1 MNGLRYGFFSFL
13 LLLALQTMGKAPVAR
28 NGVLDLRDHSF
39 LKDGAVRLSGEWNFF
54 WKQLHQQL
62 PAQADKQIISLP
74 GLWNDYQW
82 RGEELGG
89 DGFATFHLK
98 VLLPKDMQLFSI
110 DVPYM
115 YTAFKL
121 YIDSMLVCEN
131 GNVSGDPDQHIS
143 RFQPRLSSFT
153 ASPDGEVDILIQ
165 ISNFEDRKGGIW
177 EVPMISTTEQ
187 IVTKHSK
194 RVALEFFVIG
204 ALVLFGLYQIGLY
217 FIRKEDKSSLYFGI
231 FCLLMGLHSLFVG
244 SVFIQTLLPGLS
256 WGWAVKL
263 EYMTMYLMPVIFFL
277 FIDALFPGYV
287 KKWVKQLFI
296 GFTVLACLFILA
308 TAKKTFGFLL
318 DIMFLPILAMAVVS
332 VRILLKAV
340 RDGKRGSTN
349 ALFGVL
355 VFLVFI
361 FNDVLF
367 GLEYINTGNYINFGL
382 LIFVGIQ
389 SLNIAYMFSQAFKD
403 VKNLT
408 QHLKLTNASYS
419 RFVPK
424 AFLDFLGKTDINTVE
439 LGDQKRADMS
449 MLFVDIRS
457 FTTLSETMSPQ
468 DNFDFINSYLSEISP
483 VIRKHGGFV
492 DKYIGDAIMALFP
505 GKPEEAVLASL
516 DILTVLKQYNAKR
529 EAKNLPPVRVGMG
542 LNTGTVMLGTVG
554 EQERMETTVI
564 SDAVNLASRLEVL
577 AKLYDVQILT
587 TENTIAHISQPAFA
601 YRVIH
606 RGRVKGKAEMVTL
619 IEVFSEETDQHY
631 HSKLQTK
638 DAYARAMQAYQQG
651 DMHAALQLFTEVRA
665 VLPSD
670 RATNNYISRC
680 QKYLSDG
687 LPDGWDG
694 VERLDWRGT

>member
-1 MNGLRYGFFSFL
+1 MF
-13 LLLALQTMGKAPVAR
+13 LLLALYGFGKPPVAAK
-28 NGVLDLRDHSF
+28 GVLDLRNHSF
-39 LKDGAVRLSGEWNFF
+39 EKDGPVRLTGEWIMY
-54 WKQLHQQL
+54 WKQLHESV
-62 PAQADKQIISLP
+62 PANGNKQWISLP
-74 GLWNDYQW
+74 GLWNGYQW
-82 RGEELGG
+82 QGETLPG
-89 DGFATFHLK
+89 DGYATFHLK
-98 VLLPKDMQLFSI
+98 VLLPKGMKLFSI

-121 YIDSMLVCEN
+121 YIDSMLICEN
-131 GNVSGDPDQHIS
+131 GTVSGDPDQHES
-143 RFQPRLSSFT
+143 QFQPKLSSFT
-153 ASPDGEVDILIQ
+153 AAAKEEVDILIQ
-165 ISNFEDRKGGIW
+165 LSNFEDRKGGIW

-187 IVTKHSK
+187 IVTNHSK
-194 RVALEFFVIG
+194 KLALEFFVIG

-217 FIRKEDKSSLYFGI
+217 FIRKQDRSSLYFGI
-231 FCLLMGLHSLFVG
+231 FCLVMGLHSLFVG
-244 SVFIQTLLPGLS
+244 SVFIQTLLPWMS
-256 WGWAVKL
+256 WGWTVKL
-263 EYMTMYLMPVIFFL
+263 EYLTMYLMPLIFFL

-296 GFTVLACLFILA
+296 GFTILACLLIL
-308 TAKKTFGFLL
+308 TTVKKTFGFLL
-318 DIMFLPILAMAVVS
+318 DIMFLPILVMAVVS
-332 VRILLKAV
+332 VYILLKAL

-355 VFLVFI
+355 VFLLFI

-367 GLEYINTGNYINFGL
+367 GLEYIKTGNYINFGL
-382 LIFVGIQ
+382 LVFVGIQ

-408 QHLKLTNASYS
+408 QHLKLTNKSYS
-419 RFVPK
+419 RFVPT

-439 LGDQKRADMS
+439 LGDQKRAEMS

-457 FTTLSETMSPQ
+457 FTTLSESMSPQ

-483 VIRKHGGFV
+483 VIRRNGGFV

-505 GKPEEAVLASL
+505 GKPEDAVHASIE
-516 DILTVLKQYNAKR
+516 ILMVLKQYNAKR
-529 EAKNLPPVRVGMG
+529 GAQGLPPVRVGMG

-587 TENTIAHISQPAFA
+587 TDSTFRQVQQLSLYA

-606 RGRVKGKAEMVTL
+606 RGRVKGKDELVTL
-619 IEVFSEETDQHY
+619 IEVFSEATDPHY
-631 HSKLQTK
+631 QEKLRTK
-638 DAYARAMQAYQQG
+638 DVYVQAMQAYQKG
-651 DMHAALQLFTEVRA
+651 DMNEALRLFTEVEKI
-665 VLPSD
+665 LPSD
-670 RATNNYISRC
+670 RATNNYINRC

-687 LPDGWDG
+687 LPQGWDG
-694 VERLDWRGT
+694 VEPLDWRGT